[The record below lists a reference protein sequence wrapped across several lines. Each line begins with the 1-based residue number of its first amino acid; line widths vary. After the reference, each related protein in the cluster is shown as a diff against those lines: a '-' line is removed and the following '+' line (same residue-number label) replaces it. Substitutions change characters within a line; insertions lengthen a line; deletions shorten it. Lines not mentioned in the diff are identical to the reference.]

1 MQYLEGM
8 PSWLALKFQL
18 VILQKVEIIDFIVL
32 KVAEKDAINL
42 TKQIVNFSLKQTLRK
57 LKKGYFLLSANIQP
71 SKIRKFLYNQGLI
84 NNSTLQIRLLD
95 KDTSDQNINSETDDL
110 IEYIE
115 SETVGYYEVFEKEFN
130 HINHRLAFLR

>member
-84 NNSTLQIRLLD
+84 NISTLQIRFLD

-130 HINHRLAFLR
+130 LINHRLAFLR